1 MTLIK
6 LRIEALNA
14 QIKEY
19 QERERREAMTQLPRG
34 VSMSVP
40 YTRKR
45 KRLLAE
51 ITGEQMGLC
60 SHDYRQHIAVCE
72 EYDTE
77 PTNFV
82 IFAAEWLEVRA
93 KVEETLGDE
102 ESNDDGGARN
112 YNAMYYGKKGYE

>member
-1 MTLIK
+1 MIH
-6 LRIEALNA
+6 
-14 QIKEY
+14 
-19 QERERREAMTQLPRG
+19 LPKG
-34 VSMSVP
+34 ASMSAP
-40 YTRKR
+40 QTQKR

-60 SHDYRQHIAVCE
+60 SRDYRQHLAVCE

-93 KVEETLGDE
+93 KAEKTSAGEGPNEDCQ
-102 ESNDDGGARN
+102 ARN
-112 YNAMYYGKKGYE
+112 YDAMYYGKKGYE

>member
-1 MTLIK
+1 MIHLS
-6 LRIEALNA
+6 EGA
-14 QIKEY
+14 
-19 QERERREAMTQLPRG
+19 
-34 VSMSVP
+34 SMSVP
-40 YTRKR
+40 QTQKR

-60 SHDYRQHIAVCE
+60 SRDYRQHLAVCE

-93 KVEETLGDE
+93 KVEKTLAGEWPTEDRQ
-102 ESNDDGGARN
+102 ARN
-112 YNAMYYGKKGYE
+112 YDAMYYGKKGYE

>member
-1 MTLIK
+1 M
-6 LRIEALNA
+6 
-14 QIKEY
+14 
-19 QERERREAMTQLPRG
+19 QLPRG
-34 VSMSVP
+34 ASKSALQ
-40 YTRKR
+40 TQNR

-60 SHDYRQHIAVCE
+60 SSDYRRHLAVCE

-82 IFAAEWLEVRA
+82 IFAVEWLEVRA
-93 KVEETLGDE
+93 KAEKTPGGEG
-102 ESNDDGGARN
+102 SNDDCGARN

>member
-1 MTLIK
+1 MPKSKNIK
-6 LRIEALNA
+6 
-14 QIKEY
+14 
-19 QERERREAMTQLPRG
+19 RERRETMTQLPSG

-40 YTRKR
+40 HTQKR

-60 SHDYRQHIAVCE
+60 SRDYRQHLAVCE

-77 PTNFV
+77 PINFV

-93 KVEETLGDE
+93 KVEKTPKGEG
-102 ESNDDGGARN
+102 SNDDCGARN
-112 YNAMYYGKKGYE
+112 YNAMYYGKKGYG

>member
-1 MTLIK
+1 MIH
-6 LRIEALNA
+6 
-14 QIKEY
+14 
-19 QERERREAMTQLPRG
+19 LPKG
-34 VSMSVP
+34 ASMSVP
-40 YTRKR
+40 QTQKR

-60 SHDYRQHIAVCE
+60 SRDYRQHLAVCE

-93 KVEETLGDE
+93 NVEKTP
-102 ESNDDGGARN
+102 GGEGPTEDRQARN
-112 YNAMYYGKKGYE
+112 YDAMYYGKKGYE

>member
-1 MTLIK
+1 MIH
-6 LRIEALNA
+6 
-14 QIKEY
+14 
-19 QERERREAMTQLPRG
+19 LPKG
-34 VSMSVP
+34 VSMSAP
-40 YTRKR
+40 HTQKR

-60 SHDYRQHIAVCE
+60 SRDYRQHLAVCE

-93 KVEETLGDE
+93 KVEKTPAGEAPTEGRQ
-102 ESNDDGGARN
+102 ARN
-112 YNAMYYGKKGYE
+112 YDAMYYGKKGYE

>member
-1 MTLIK
+1 MIH
-6 LRIEALNA
+6 
-14 QIKEY
+14 
-19 QERERREAMTQLPRG
+19 LPKG
-34 VSMSVP
+34 ASMSVP
-40 YTRKR
+40 QTQKR

-60 SHDYRQHIAVCE
+60 SRDYRQHLAVCE

-93 KVEETLGDE
+93 NLENTPAGEEPTEDRQ
-102 ESNDDGGARN
+102 ARN
-112 YNAMYYGKKGYE
+112 YDAMYYGKKGYE